1 MNREPFYLSIENDVL
16 RDKLHTAKELV
27 RKLAREMKESGVVAP
42 TLEKLIELLK

>member
-27 RKLAREMKESGVVAP
+27 SKLAREVKEAGVFAP
-42 TLEKLIELLK
+42 TLDKLVELLK

>member
-27 RKLAREMKESGVVAP
+27 RQLAREMKEAGVVAP